1 MQAEVLIPLQHCRS
15 CPMSQSLKKIEDLQT
30 SLQKLGKFMKE
41 KSALEDETR
50 ELKELRAKE
59 LQDFQKKERMLRK
72 KLQNAHAVEKVKMQ
86 AVLKE
91 RQEEMQARMQ
101 EALDST
107 TKRTIN
113 ENLMMQSEL
122 TYQSERCANLMRLND
137 NLLAEKKRL
146 RSDLSVAK
154 GMTKDMGKKMKFY
167 ESCISKFESVVE
179 KSQEGGGGEN
189 EGASGHGGGSGAGGG
204 PRLTLR
210 GSKTSLSD
218 EQFRTLVEEYRSWL
232 GEHNPFLAAAMVA
245 ESAAREDSM
254 LLPADFGGGT
264 LQAALDDLDRFSK
277 SVGFALR
284 TVDLVEVQDQHSAAI
299 TPSPRLTH
307 PTQSPLRSRPGK

>member
-1 MQAEVLIPLQHCRS
+1 
-15 CPMSQSLKKIEDLQT
+15 MSQSLKKIEDLET

-59 LQDFQKKERMLRK
+59 LQAFQKKERMLRK
-72 KLQNAHAVEKVKMQ
+72 KLQNAHAIEKVKMQ

-146 RSDLSVAK
+146 RSDLGVA
-154 GMTKDMGKKMKFY
+154 
-167 ESCISKFESVVE
+167 
-179 KSQEGGGGEN
+179 N
-189 EGASGHGGGSGAGGG
+189 
-204 PRLTLR
+204 
-210 GSKTSLSD
+210 
-218 EQFRTLVEEYRSWL
+218 
-232 GEHNPFLAAAMVA
+232 
-245 ESAAREDSM
+245 AR
-254 LLPADFGGGT
+254 
-264 LQAALDDLDRFSK
+264 
-277 SVGFALR
+277 
-284 TVDLVEVQDQHSAAI
+284 
-299 TPSPRLTH
+299 
-307 PTQSPLRSRPGK
+307 RSRSLHWRTQC

>member
-1 MQAEVLIPLQHCRS
+1 
-15 CPMSQSLKKIEDLQT
+15 
-30 SLQKLGKFMKE
+30 MKE
-41 KSALEDETR
+41 KSALEDETS

-122 TYQSERCANLMRLND
+122 TYQSERCAKLMRLND
-137 NLLAEKKRL
+137 ELLAEKTRL
-146 RSDLSVAK
+146 RGDLSVAK

-179 KSQEGGGGEN
+179 KSQEASAGEDGGDSGSSGG
-189 EGASGHGGGSGAGGG
+189 GHGGPHVSRSMIGGVQA
-204 PRLTLR
+204 
-210 GSKTSLSD
+210 SLSD

-245 ESAAREDSM
+245 ESAARGDSM
-254 LLPADFGGGT
+254 FLPADFGGGT
-264 LQAALDDLDRFSK
+264 LQAALDDLDKFSK
-277 SVGFALR
+277 SVSWKVAKKEGKTQTKTKRKREIISLTPTPAPGSDR
-284 TVDLVEVQDQHSAAI
+284 KGGCQVCGAAKHGARE
-299 TPSPRLTH
+299 T
-307 PTQSPLRSRPGK
+307 

>member
-1 MQAEVLIPLQHCRS
+1 MRR
-15 CPMSQSLKKIEDLQT
+15 IEELET

-41 KSALEDETR
+41 KSALEDETS

-59 LQDFQKKERMLRK
+59 LLGFQKKERMLRK
-72 KLQNAHAVEKVKMQ
+72 KLQNAHAIEKVKMQ

-91 RQEEMQARMQ
+91 RQEEMQAKMQ

-122 TYQSERCANLMRLND
+122 MYQSERCANLMRVNEE
-137 NLLAEKKRL
+137 LLAEKRRL

-154 GMTKDMGKKMKFY
+154 GMTKNMGKKMKFY

-179 KSQEGGGGEN
+179 KN
-189 EGASGHGGGSGAGGG
+189 EESAAEKNTH
-204 PRLTLR
+204 
-210 GSKTSLSD
+210 GSKAATAGDRARIDAARSYPAEAQRSLSD

-245 ESAAREDSM
+245 ESAARGDGDAVF
-254 LLPADFGGGT
+254 LPADFGGGT
-264 LQAALDDLDRFSK
+264 LLAALDDLDKFSK
-277 SVGFALR
+277 SV
-284 TVDLVEVQDQHSAAI
+284 
-299 TPSPRLTH
+299 SPRSAVKVTPYIMLARREVKRV
-307 PTQSPLRSRPGK
+307 SPFFVVDIL